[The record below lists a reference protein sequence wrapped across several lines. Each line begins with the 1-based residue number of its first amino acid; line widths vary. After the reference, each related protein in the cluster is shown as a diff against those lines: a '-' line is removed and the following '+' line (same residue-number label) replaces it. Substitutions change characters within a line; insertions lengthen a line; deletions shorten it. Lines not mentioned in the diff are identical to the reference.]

1 LVEQEP
7 PLEEHEAAAAAAELR
22 VERVV
27 VHAQLL
33 VAADGPLS
41 PIRQQL
47 VGDGPPQFD
56 VSAARSLLHCYCYSH
71 ALGTLTG
78 T

>member
-1 LVEQEP
+1 VEQEP
-7 PLEEHEAAAAAAELR
+7 PPVEHEEDEAAAEKVLP

-41 PIRQQL
+41 SIRQQL

-56 VSAARSLLHCYCYSH
+56 VSATAKL
-71 ALGTLTG
+71 AV
-78 T
+78 

>member
-1 LVEQEP
+1 VEQEP
-7 PLEEHEAAAAAAELR
+7 PLAEHAENDEDQEVGVQPLL

-56 VSAARSLLHCYCYSH
+56 VRAAEL
-71 ALGTLTG
+71 AA
-78 T
+78 

>member
-1 LVEQEP
+1 VQ
-7 PLEEHEAAAAAAELR
+7 PLL

-41 PIRQQL
+41 TVRQQL

-56 VSAARSLLHCYCYSH
+56 VSEAELAMQDSL
-71 ALGTLTG
+71 
-78 T
+78 